1 MGMDDFDSGGWMN
14 NMNQFGGWS
23 APQQTP
29 TAQAANTAM
38 GGFAPQQDFG
48 AFSTNMTAPVTPTNM
63 SAANTAT
70 ANNWFGN
77 GGSSPVSD
85 GGFGSMYSNGYAGA
99 ATATGDTRP
108 MQATNAQANPYVG
121 TASSTNPYA
130 TPGVGAQSA
139 QGGQAANPYAGQ
151 PTPTGDPYQMLTN
164 ARLGAD
170 YQVPDWYR
178 QSGLMGNSTPEAVR
192 DYFQR
197 NPQYLADWQNITS
210 GGRSAYSTDGST
222 LIRSNFNNMSP
233 EAAAYYRANPDA
245 LLAEEGFGHDPTLAY
260 MNYFGGAGSIGANN
274 KTQSISTYLR
284 DNRWTPQGISA
295 TNNPAMYAR
304 TPYGAG
310 TASMQGGAATGSTRP
325 QAAPSGSGVPQTG
338 GVYPQPGSGAGY
350 QTGGVYPQPGSGAGY
365 QTGGVYPQPG
375 GSSMSGSI
383 SSGPAGQNPFLT
395 QMGDAMV
402 GQMTSNL
409 TRNVL
414 PQLSSRA
421 IAAGGMGGSRQG
433 VIESNAMN
441 DLNTQVG
448 SALANLYGSGY
459 NTALNYDLG
468 LRNNDLGW
476 GNVGLGYANLDRNIN
491 NDNNNWQLQGANL
504 GLSLQDRLMGY
515 GQLGLGLG
523 TQINDNAYQN
533 WLRFSQGA
541 NSIGQG
547 YATTNQSGGGGSV
560 LGGALGGAQL
570 GGRIGNYFGNSS
582 PWNYYQGSAG
592 GLSGYDDFGRST
604 GGNGAWI

>member
-14 NMNQFGGWS
+14 NMNQFGGWG
-23 APQQTP
+23 APQPTP
-29 TAQAANTAM
+29 TAQATNMAVNNFAQPQAPAFTTPAAQPTSM
-38 GGFAPQQDFG
+38 AATNAATGWGGFN
-48 AFSTNMTAPVTPTNM
+48 S
-63 SAANTAT
+63 
-70 ANNWFGN
+70 
-77 GGSSPVSD
+77 GGSSPVADNS
-85 GGFGSMYSNGYAGA
+85 YAGYASA
-99 ATATGDTRP
+99 APVMGDTRP
-108 MQATNAQANPYVG
+108 MQVPNAQANPYLG
-121 TASSTNPYA
+121 SASA
-130 TPGVGAQSA
+130 T
-139 QGGQAANPYAGQ
+139 GGQASNPYAGQ
-151 PTPTGDPYQMLTN
+151 PIPTGDPYQMLTG
-164 ARLGAD
+164 AKLAAD

-178 QSGLMGNSTPEAVR
+178 QSGLMLDSTPDSVR
-192 DYFQR
+192 AFFQS
-197 NPQYLADWQNITS
+197 NPQYLQDWQNITS
-210 GGRSAYSTDGST
+210 GGKSAFATDGST

-310 TASMQGGAATGSTRP
+310 TASMLGTATGSTRP
-325 QAAPSGSGVPQTG
+325 QSAPGSVPQTG

-375 GSSMSGSI
+375 GSGISGSI
-383 SSGPAGQNPFLT
+383 SSGPAGQNPFLPL
-395 QMGDAMV
+395 MGDAMV

-433 VIESNAMN
+433 VIEANAMN
-441 DLNTQVG
+441 DLNTQLG

-476 GNVGLGYANLDRNIN
+476 GNLGLGYANLDRSIN
-491 NDNNNWQLQGANL
+491 NDNNNWQMQGANL
-504 GLSLQDRLMGY
+504 GLSLQDRLMAY

-541 NSIGQG
+541 NSLANG
-547 YATTNQSGGGGSV
+547 YGTSTGTMTTPGNV

-570 GGRIGNYFGNSS
+570 GSRL
-582 PWNYYQGSAG
+582 GSWY
-592 GLSGYDDFGRST
+592 SGQY
-604 GGNGAWI
+604 GNGGWGTGNAYGNQDLGSYL

>member
-1 MGMDDFDSGGWMN
+1 MDDFDSGGWMN
-14 NMNQFGGWS
+14 NMNQFGGWG

-77 GGSSPVSD
+77 GGSSPVADNS
-85 GGFGSMYSNGYAGA
+85 FGNMYSNGYAGA

-108 MQATNAQANPYVG
+108 MQVPNAQA
-121 TASSTNPYA
+121 NPYA

-210 GGRSAYSTDGST
+210 GGKSAFATDGST

-325 QAAPSGSGVPQTG
+325 QAAPGSVPQTG

-350 QTGGVYPQPGSGAGY
+350 QTGGVYLQPGSGAGY

-433 VIESNAMN
+433 VIEANAMN
-441 DLNTQVG
+441 DLNTQLG

-476 GNVGLGYANLDRNIN
+476 GNLGLGYANLDRNIN

-504 GLSLQDRLMGY
+504 GLSLQDRLLGY

-541 NSIGQG
+541 NSLANG
-547 YATTNQSGGGGSV
+547 YGTSTGTQTVPGNRLGS
-560 LGGALGGAQL
+560 ALGGAQL
-570 GGRIGNYFGNSS
+570 GSSIGNWWGN
-582 PWNYYQGSAG
+582 QGWG
-592 GLSGYDDFGRST
+592 T
-604 GGNGAWI
+604 GNAYGNQDLGAYL